1 MRFHHIGPSREKS
14 VFKFASPK
22 MGRMFRVE
30 SSLEYYTCFHLEYS
44 SDVKAYIAQP
54 GAVEYLLNGKPKN
67 FFPDFWVD
75 STKKSTYFLE
85 VKHSSKV
92 SNSKFRYK
100 FQLRRNAPALNGL
113 PLILITEHQICQNP
127 ILNNLKLMHHYAG
140 IYSFTPVHEWILN
153 FVELN
158 GQNRI
163 QILVEESNYSAADI
177 ISASVNLIASGKL
190 KADIHETE
198 LGTSSL
204 VWCSI

>member
-44 SDVKAYIAQP
+44 SDVRAYIAQP
-54 GAVEYLLNGKPKN
+54 GPIEYLLNGKPEN

-75 STKKSTYFLE
+75 STKMSIYLLE
-85 VKHSSKV
+85 VKHSSKI
-92 SNSKFRYK
+92 SNPDFRYK

-113 PLILITEHQICQNP
+113 PLLLITERQICQKP
-127 ILNNLKLMHHYAG
+127 LLNNLKLMHHYAG
-140 IYSFTPVHEWILN
+140 ISSITPLHDWILS
-153 FVELN
+153 FVETN
-158 GQNRI
+158 GQIKI
-163 QILVEESNYSAADI
+163 QTLLDESDYIEADI
-177 ISASVNLIASGKL
+177 ISASVNLIANGKL
-190 KADIHETE
+190 KADIYETQ
-198 LGTSSL
+198 LGKSSL